1 MSKAG
6 DKKMINRIFYLCC
19 FLMCAKAF
27 DVAIITSV
35 SADYSSDI
43 QQCINT
49 RSRIER
55 LSCFDRVFNVGLQQ
69 EGLTEPE
76 KYPHS
81 WLKAMKGIETEGGNL
96 VLLTEGEGRG
106 SKAWIILPAL
116 NQETQFSNNA
126 KPILMFSCI
135 DNLSRIEIA
144 LPSSVQDARVKV
156 SLSNHVS
163 QVWRSDDSGLLMS
176 SARGLP
182 AINMMKEIMH
192 ERRLLIRS
200 NAPFIDGLQF
210 NTEELS
216 GSINALRQRCGW

>member
-1 MSKAG
+1 MMK
-6 DKKMINRIFYLCC
+6 RIFFLCC
-19 FLMCAKAF
+19 FLMCLKAF
-27 DVAIITSV
+27 DAEIITSV
-35 SADYSSDI
+35 RAAPSSDI

-55 LSCFDRVFNVGLQQ
+55 LSCFDQVFNVEFQH
-69 EGLTEPE
+69 EGPTSPE
-76 KYPHS
+76 KFPPS
-81 WLKAMKGIETEGGNL
+81 WLKAMEGIEKEGGNL

-106 SKAWIILPAL
+106 SKAWILLPAL

-126 KPILMFSCI
+126 KPVLMFSCI

-182 AINMMKEIMH
+182 AINTMKEIMY

-216 GSINALRQRCGW
+216 ESIVALRQRCGW